1 MLSPSSPEPASRRQ
15 LYSDLLHAVAGVIAG
30 IWLPLVMSGADLAH
44 HRTLSTA
51 VDLTLLGLGGAVA
64 ALGWPRGSGRSG
76 WVGTA
81 RDAAIALPL
90 WTLLTIDHTPS
101 LWLWSLKFLAL
112 LHLPKFS
119 ALLTRSDAV
128 PPAAG
133 RLLAFVI
140 ILPLLVWW
148 AATGWLMLGG
158 DAETRDEGMRLVR
171 AIYWAVTTMAT
182 VGYGDI
188 VPKTVPQMF
197 YACVIMITGVA
208 SFGYILSNIATLMLR
223 VDAARQHQEEM
234 RDRAEFFMK
243 YHEVPTELRQ
253 RVRAYFKYL
262 WSTKGGYNDAEVFD
276 SLPRGLRADLA
287 MYLHR
292 DLLAKVPLLAG
303 ASQDMLRDLVV
314 LLRPVVYLPGNIIC
328 RKGAPGDEMFF
339 IVRGEVEILDEH
351 ELLIARLQ
359 AGHFFGEMALLNHQT
374 RNATARAATFCDLYV
389 LDRATFDHVA
399 GNHPH
404 FHRSIAEQSRS
415 RAPHRGREP
424 GGPQKV

>member
-1 MLSPSSPEPASRRQ
+1 MLSPHSPAPESRRP
-15 LYSDLLHAVAGVIAG
+15 LYSDLLHAAAGVIAG
-30 IWLPLVMSGADLAH
+30 IWLPLVMSSAEIAH

-51 VDLTLLGLGGAVA
+51 IDLTLLVIGVAVA
-64 ALGWPRGSGRSG
+64 ALNWPRAGRPRSPLG
-76 WVGTA
+76 LA
-81 RDAAIALPL
+81 RDLAFALPL

-119 ALLTRSDAV
+119 ALLTRNEAV

-148 AATGWLMLGG
+148 AATGWLVLEG
-158 DAETRDEGMRLVR
+158 DVETKDAGLRMVR

-197 YACVIMITGVA
+197 YACAIMITGVA

-253 RVRAYFKYL
+253 RVRGYFKYL
-262 WSTKGGYNDAEVFD
+262 WSNKGGYNDAEVFD

-314 LLRPVVYLPGNIIC
+314 LLRPMVYLPGNIIC

-359 AGHFFGEMALLNHQT
+359 AGHFFGEMALLHHQT
-374 RNATARAATFCDLYV
+374 RTATARAATFCDLYV
-389 LDRATFDHVA
+389 LDRATFDQVA
-399 GNHPH
+399 RNHPH
-404 FHRSIAEQSRS
+404 FHRSIAEESRS
-415 RAPHRGREP
+415 RAPLSEAGS
-424 GGPQKV
+424 